1 MELVYIYHSGFA
13 LLGEGFTVIIDYYR
27 DSVEKNLTG
36 IVHGELL
43 KRPGRLYVLSSHS
56 HADHF
61 NPEVL
66 TWRQERPDVQFIF

>member
-36 IVHGELL
+36 FVHGELL
-43 KRPGRLYVLSSHS
+43 
-56 HADHF
+56 
-61 NPEVL
+61 
-66 TWRQERPDVQFIF
+66 

>member
-43 KRPGRLYVLSSHS
+43 KRPGRLYVLSSHRK
-56 HADHF
+56 
-61 NPEVL
+61 L
-66 TWRQERPDVQFIF
+66 YLIMLQI